1 VTADAA
7 VASMMN
13 KLFSGRTALLRPLDD
28 RRGDRSV
35 CLTGG
40 ELVFKFS
47 FPASV
52 VILVARSSNP
62 SSSLVFKLTH
72 HA

>member
-28 RRGDRSV
+28 RRGAAIDPFV
-35 CLTGG
+35 
-40 ELVFKFS
+40 
-47 FPASV
+47 
-52 VILVARSSNP
+52 
-62 SSSLVFKLTH
+62 
-72 HA
+72 